1 MLAVKDIVRLKLAN
15 SRLEAH
21 RGMPAPYYVTKPSLT
36 GQFTALSDAIL
47 TELLGISPEVF
58 RAQLGTARKSGAAY
72 LSRAGQQT
80 TGLSAV
86 TSLIKGGSVL
96 NKNMI
101 VPLDFLRFDPKLK
114 DHLVIGAFVRGQI
127 EEGKL
132 AYQDDIEIAG
142 WATAS
147 DIQYLQAS
155 NPPPTFQSK
164 LTTIMVPCSSLRPI
178 ETLFAH
184 MNAAE
189 ISA

>member
-1 MLAVKDIVRLKLAN
+1 MLAIKDIVRLKLAH

-21 RGMPAPYYVTKPSLT
+21 RDMPAPYYVTKPSLT

-47 TELLGISPEVF
+47 TELLGVSPEMF
-58 RAQLGTARKSGAAY
+58 RTQLGDARKAGAAY
-72 LSRAGQQT
+72 LSQSGGQL

-101 VPLDFLRFDPKLK
+101 VPLDFLHFDPKLR
-114 DHLVIGAFVRGQI
+114 DHFIIGAFVRGQI
-127 EEGKL
+127 SEGQL

-147 DIQYLQAS
+147 DIQYLQAA
-155 NPPPTFQSK
+155 NPPPTFKSK
-164 LTTIMVPCSSLRPI
+164 LTTMMVPCSQLRPLD
-178 ETLFAH
+178 TLFEH
-184 MNAAE
+184 INAVGIQA
-189 ISA
+189 